1 MLMRHTWQRH
11 PFPVRAFFRHTL
23 VLTYAVPQESLLGLL
38 PPGLIPDTHRGF
50 GLVAIAMVQTRALR
64 PACLPPLL
72 GRDFFLSGY
81 RVFAKYR
88 MSNGHTL
95 RGLRILRSDTNSQ
108 LMRVMGN
115 LLTHY
120 NYQEAIVTVREE
132 PERLEIDVRTPNGVA
147 DLRVDAD
154 LSIHP
159 APLPVDSP
167 FKSPAEARRFAGPM
181 PFTFDYEA
189 QTHSIIVI
197 EGVREEWK
205 PQLATVEVL
214 ENTFFMQPHW
224 RGVKPILASAFY
236 MTNVPYLWRRG
247 VRYPLER
254 SSA

>member
-1 MLMRHTWQRH
+1 MLMRHALQRH
-11 PFPVRAFFRHTL
+11 PFSVRAFFRHTL
-23 VLTYAVPQESLLGLL
+23 VLTYAVPPESLSALV
-38 PPGLIPDTHRGF
+38 PPGLLPDTHRGF
-50 GLVAIAMVQTRALR
+50 GLVAIAMVQTKALR

-81 RVFAKYR
+81 RVFAQYR

-95 RGLRILRSDTNSQ
+95 RGLRILRSDTDSR

-120 NYQEAIVTVREE
+120 NYQKARVTAREE
-132 PERLEIDVRTPNGVA
+132 PERLEIGVRTASGVA
-147 DLRVDAD
+147 DLHVVAD
-154 LSIHP
+154 LSVHP
-159 APLPVDSP
+159 GTLPVNSP

-189 QTHSIIVI
+189 ETHSMIVI
-197 EGVREEWK
+197 EGVREEW
-205 PQLATVEVL
+205 
-214 ENTFFMQPHW
+214 NPHW

-236 MTNVPYLWRRG
+236 LSDVPYLWRRG